1 MAGKRNAVGGERRW
15 WGTMPVLPGAAL
27 TATTQQMEAMGFE
40 GVFVLQ
46 IYGPPFV
53 PLAAA
58 VTVTKSLKL
67 GTGIAI
73 AGTRSPV
80 ETAYAAMDLDR
91 ISDGRFILGLGS
103 SIPSCTEGMYGMPPA
118 KPLGSLRETVDVI
131 RYVIANAHKGLDPYN
146 GTYFKADFA
155 EMMLTAPPLRDRIPI
170 WIAALQEKMTDLAIE
185 IGDGLMVHALWSAN
199 FTANVQ
205 KPVIEAALAK
215 HGRKRT
221 DIEIN
226 AWPWIAVND
235 YKQQAIND
243 ARATVAAYSGYKQY
257 EPFFEKQDFGDQAR
271 ACQLALGDHGDV
283 ASVVH
288 NVSDE
293 MVLAFCA
300 CGSVED
306 VLEQIEPYWD
316 VVDSLAP
323 MTPYRD
329 LSMEKLMFYYNG
341 LFKLVAAARSQ
352 AA

>member
-1 MAGKRNAVGGERRW
+1 MTARTNAVGAPRRW
-15 WGTMPVLPGAAL
+15 WGTMPVLPGAQL
-27 TATTQQMEAMGFE
+27 TQTVQTMEAMGFE

-58 VTVTKSLKL
+58 STVTTALKL

-103 SIPSCTEGMYGMPPA
+103 SIPSCTEGMYGMAPA
-118 KPLGSLRETVDVI
+118 KPLGHLRETVDVI

-155 EMMLTAPPLRDRIPI
+155 EMMITAPPLRERVPI
-170 WIAALQEKMTDLAIE
+170 WIAALQEKMTDLALE

-199 FTANVQ
+199 YTATVQ
-205 KPVIEAALAK
+205 KPVIEAGLAK
-215 HGRKRT
+215 YGRQRS
-221 DIEIN
+221 DFEIN
-226 AWPWIAVND
+226 AWPWLAINPD
-235 YKQQAIND
+235 KQQAIDD

-257 EPFFEKQDFGDQAR
+257 EPFFEKQGFGDAAR

-283 ASVVH
+283 SAVKH

-300 CGSVED
+300 CGPVDD
-306 VLEQIEPYWD
+306 VLEQIEPYWS

-329 LSMEKLMFYYNG
+329 LPMDKLMFYYGG
-341 LFKLVAAARSQ
+341 LFELVAAARR
-352 AA
+352 

>member
-1 MAGKRNAVGGERRW
+1 MPAKTNAVGAPRRF
-15 WGTMPVLPGAAL
+15 WGTMPVLPGPML
-27 TATTQQMEAMGFE
+27 TGTVQQMEALGFE

-58 VTVTKSLKL
+58 STVTETLKL

-73 AGTRSPV
+73 AATRSPV
-80 ETAYAAMDLDR
+80 ETAYAAIELDR
-91 ISDGRFILGLGS
+91 ISGGRFVLGLGS
-103 SIPSCTEGMYGMPPA
+103 SIPSAIEGMYGMPKV
-118 KPLGSLRETVDVI
+118 KPLGHLRETVDVV
-131 RYVIANAHKGLDPYN
+131 RYVIANGHKGLDPYE

-155 EMMLTAPPLRDRIPI
+155 EMMVTEPPVREHIPI

-199 FTANVQ
+199 YTAKVQ
-205 KPVIEAALAK
+205 KPVIAAALAK
-215 HGRKRT
+215 HGRKRE

-226 AWPWIAVND
+226 AWPWIAINPD
-235 YKQQAIND
+235 KQQAIDD

-257 EPFFEKQDFGDQAR
+257 EPFFEKQGFGDQAR

-283 ASVVH
+283 SSVAH

-300 CGSVED
+300 CGPVEE
-306 VLEQIEPYWD
+306 VLEQIEPYWE

-323 MTPYRD
+323 MTPYRH
-329 LSMEKLMFYYNG
+329 LSMDKLRYYYG
-341 LFKLVAAARSQ
+341 GVFELVAAAHAQ
-352 AA
+352 A

>member
-1 MAGKRNAVGGERRW
+1 MAAKLNAVGAERRF
-15 WGTMPVLPGAAL
+15 WGTMPVLSGAEL
-27 TATTQQMEAMGFE
+27 TATAQGLEQAGFE

-58 VTVTKSLKL
+58 STVTKTLKL

-91 ISDGRFILGLGS
+91 ISDGRFILGIGS

-118 KPLGSLRETVDVI
+118 KPLGHLRETVDVI
-131 RYVIANAHKGLDPYN
+131 RYVIANGHKGLDPYE
-146 GTYFKADFA
+146 GTYFKADFG
-155 EMMLTAPPLRDRIPI
+155 EMMITAPPVRERIPI
-170 WIAALQEKMTDLAIE
+170 WVAALQEKMTDLALE

-199 FTANVQ
+199 YTANVQ
-205 KPVIEAALAK
+205 KPIIEAGLAK
-215 HGRKRT
+215 YGRKREEF
-221 DIEIN
+221 EIN
-226 AWPWIAVND
+226 AWPWIAINPD
-235 YKQQAIND
+235 KQQAIDD

-257 EPFFEKQDFGDQAR
+257 EPFFEKQGFGDQAR

-283 ASVVH
+283 SSVAH

-306 VLEQIEPYWD
+306 VLEQIEPYWS

-329 LSMEKLMFYYNG
+329 LSMEKLIYYYQG
-341 LFKLVAAARSQ
+341 LFALAAA
-352 AA
+352 AKA

>member
-1 MAGKRNAVGGERRW
+1 MPKTNAVGGERRY
-15 WGTMPVLPGAAL
+15 WGTMPVLPSAMLAG
-27 TATTQQMEAMGFE
+27 TVQQMEAMGFE

-58 VTVTKSLKL
+58 ATVSQTLKL

-91 ISDGRFILGLGS
+91 ISGGRHILGLGS

-118 KPLGSLRETVDVI
+118 KPLGHLRETVDVI
-131 RYVIANAHKGLDPYN
+131 RYVVANGHKGLDPYD

-155 EMMLTAPPLRDRIPI
+155 EMMVTAPPVRERIPI

-185 IGDGLMVHALWSAN
+185 IGDGLMVHALWSAG
-199 FTANVQ
+199 FTAKVQ
-205 KPVIEAALAK
+205 KPVIEAALAR
-215 HGRKRT
+215 HGRRRE

-226 AWPWIAVND
+226 AWPWIAVNPD
-235 YKQQAIND
+235 KAQAIED
-243 ARATVAAYSGYKQY
+243 ARATVAAYSGYTQY
-257 EPFFEKQDFGDQAR
+257 EPFFEKQGFGDQAR
-271 ACQLALGDHGDV
+271 ACQLGLGEHGDV
-283 ASVVH
+283 SSVVH
-288 NVSDE
+288 NVPDE

-300 CGSVED
+300 CGPVDE
-306 VLEQIEPYWD
+306 VLDQIEPYWE

-323 MTPYRD
+323 MTPYR
-329 LSMEKLMFYYNG
+329 KLPMDKLEYYYRG
-341 LFKLVAAARSQ
+341 LFELVAAAKAQR
-352 AA
+352 

>member
-1 MAGKRNAVGGERRW
+1 MAAKTNAVGGARRF
-15 WGTMPVLPGAAL
+15 WGTMPVLPGAQL
-27 TATTQQMEAMGFE
+27 TEAVRGMEAAGFE

-58 VTVTKSLKL
+58 STVTETLKL

-91 ISDGRFILGLGS
+91 ISNGRFILGLGS

-118 KPLGSLRETVDVI
+118 KPLGHLRETVDVI
-131 RYVIANAHKGLDPYN
+131 RYVVANGHKGLDPYD

-155 EMMLTAPPLRDRIPI
+155 EMMVTAPPVRERIPI

-185 IGDGLMVHALWSAN
+185 IGDGLMVHALWSAR
-199 FTANVQ
+199 FTADVQ
-205 KPVIEAALAK
+205 QPVIAAALAK
-215 HGRKRT
+215 HGRARK

-226 AWPWIAVND
+226 AWPWIAINPD
-235 YKQQAIND
+235 KRQAIED
-243 ARATVAAYSGYKQY
+243 ARPTVAAYSGYKQY
-257 EPFFEKQDFGDQAR
+257 EPFFEKQGFGDHAR
-271 ACQLALGDHGDV
+271 SCQLALGQHGDV
-283 ASVVH
+283 SAVV
-288 NVSDE
+288 NNIPDE

-300 CGSVED
+300 CGPVED
-306 VLEQIEPYWD
+306 VLAQIEPYWE

-323 MTPYRD
+323 MTPYRN
-329 LSMEKLMFYYNG
+329 LSTAKLHYYYGG
-341 LFKLVAAARSQ
+341 LFQLAAAARAQ
-352 AA
+352 G

>member
-1 MAGKRNAVGGERRW
+1 MSKTNAVGGERRF
-15 WGTMPVLPGAAL
+15 WGTMPVLPAAQL
-27 TATTQQMEAMGFE
+27 AETTRQMESLGFE

-58 VTVTKSLKL
+58 ATVTENLKL

-80 ETAYAAMDLDR
+80 ETAYAAMDVDR
-91 ISDGRFILGLGS
+91 ISGGRFVLGLGS
-103 SIPSCTEGMYGMPPA
+103 SIPSAVEGMYGMPKA
-118 KPLGSLRETVDVI
+118 KPLGHLREIVDVV
-131 RYVIANAHKGLDPYN
+131 RYVVANGHKGLDPYD
-146 GTYFKADFA
+146 GQYFKADFA
-155 EMMLTAPPLRDRIPI
+155 EMMVTAPPVRERIPI

-185 IGDGLMVHALWSAN
+185 IGDGLMVHALWSAEY
-199 FTANVQ
+199 TAKVQ

-215 HGRKRT
+215 HGRKRE

-226 AWPWIAVND
+226 AWPWIAINPD
-235 YKQQAIND
+235 KQQAIDD

-257 EPFFEKQDFGDQAR
+257 EPFFEKQGFGDQAR

-283 ASVVH
+283 SSVKH

-300 CGSVED
+300 CGPVEE

-329 LSMEKLMFYYNG
+329 LSMEKLMYYYGG
-341 LFKLVAAARSQ
+341 LFQLVAAARGR
-352 AA
+352 

>member
-1 MAGKRNAVGGERRW
+1 MAGKRNAVGGERRF
-15 WGTMPVLPGAAL
+15 WGTMPVLPSAAL
-27 TATTQQMEAMGFE
+27 AATTQQMEAMGFE

-58 VTVTKSLKL
+58 STVTQSLKL

-91 ISDGRFILGLGS
+91 ISDGRFVLGLGS
-103 SIPSCTEGMYGMPPA
+103 SIPSCTEGMFGMPPA
-118 KPLGSLRETVDVI
+118 KPLGHLCETVDVI
-131 RYVIANAHKGLDPYN
+131 RYVIANGHKGLDPYS

-155 EMMLTAPPLRDRIPI
+155 EMMLTAPPVRERIPI

-185 IGDGLMVHALWSAN
+185 IGDGLMVHALWSAQY
-199 FTANVQ
+199 TAKVQ
-205 KPVIEAALAK
+205 KPVLDAALAK
-215 HGRKRT
+215 HGRKRE

-226 AWPWIAVND
+226 AWPWIAINPD
-235 YKQQAIND
+235 KRQAIDD
-243 ARATVAAYSGYKQY
+243 ARSTVAAYSGYKQY
-257 EPFFEKQDFGDQAR
+257 EPFFEKQGFGDYAR
-271 ACQLALGDHGDV
+271 SCQLALGQHGDV
-283 ASVVH
+283 SSVVG
-288 NVSDE
+288 NIPDE

-306 VLEQIEPYWD
+306 VLEQIEPFWD

-323 MTPYRD
+323 MTPYRN
-329 LSMEKLMFYYNG
+329 LSMEKLHYYYGG
-341 LFKLVAAARSQ
+341 LFELVAAARR
-352 AA
+352 

>member
-1 MAGKRNAVGGERRW
+1 MSRTNAVGAPRRF
-15 WGTMPVLPGAAL
+15 WGTMPVLPAAEL
-27 TATTQQMEAMGFE
+27 TGIVQQMEALGFE

-58 VTVTKSLKL
+58 STVTKTLKL

-91 ISDGRFILGLGS
+91 ISGGRFILGLGS
-103 SIPSCTEGMYGMPPA
+103 SIPSCTEDMYGMPPA
-118 KPLGSLRETVDVI
+118 KPLGHLRETVDVI
-131 RYVIANAHKGLDPYN
+131 RYVIANGHKGLNPYK
-146 GTYFKADFA
+146 GQYFSANFA
-155 EMMLTAPPLRDRIPI
+155 EMMITAPPVREHVPI

-185 IGDGLMVHALWSAN
+185 IADGLMVHALWSAN
-199 FTANVQ
+199 YTATIQ
-205 KPVIEAALAK
+205 KPVIAAALEK

-226 AWPWIAVND
+226 AWPWIAINPD
-235 YKQQAIND
+235 KRQAIDD
-243 ARATVAAYSGYKQY
+243 ARPTVAAYSGYKQY
-257 EPFFEKQDFGDQAR
+257 EPFFEKQGFGDYAR
-271 ACQLALGDHGDV
+271 SCQLALGQHGDV
-283 ASVVH
+283 SSVVS
-288 NVSDE
+288 NIPDE

-323 MTPYRD
+323 MTPYRN
-329 LSMEKLMFYYNG
+329 LSMEKLQYYYGG
-341 LFKLVAAARSQ
+341 LFQLVAAATGRG
-352 AA
+352 

>member
-1 MAGKRNAVGGERRW
+1 MSKTNAIGGTRRF
-15 WGTMPVLPGAAL
+15 WGTMPVLPAAQL
-27 TATTQQMEAMGFE
+27 TETSRQMEALGFE

-58 VTVTKSLKL
+58 ATVTETLKL

-80 ETAYAAMDLDR
+80 ETAFAAMDVDR
-91 ISDGRFILGLGS
+91 ISGGRFVLGLGS
-103 SIPSCTEGMYGMPPA
+103 SIPSAVEGMYGMPKA
-118 KPLGSLRETVDVI
+118 KPLGHLRETVDVV
-131 RYVIANAHKGLDPYN
+131 RYIIANAHKGLDPYN
-146 GTYFKADFA
+146 GEYFTADFA
-155 EMMLTAPPLRDRIPI
+155 EMMITAPPVRDHIPI

-185 IGDGLMVHALWSAN
+185 IGDGLMVHALWSADY
-199 FTANVQ
+199 TSKVQ
-205 KPVIEAALAK
+205 KPVIEAALAR
-215 HGRKRT
+215 HGRKRE

-226 AWPWIAVND
+226 AWPWIAINPD
-235 YKQQAIND
+235 KQQAIDD

-257 EPFFEKQDFGDQAR
+257 EPFFEKQGFGDQAR

-283 ASVVH
+283 SSVAH
-288 NVSDE
+288 NVTDE

-300 CGSVED
+300 CGSVDE
-306 VLEQIEPYWD
+306 VLAQIEPYWD

-329 LSMEKLMFYYNG
+329 LPMEKLMYYYSG
-341 LFKLVAAARSQ
+341 LFQLVAAAKAQS
-352 AA
+352 

>member
-1 MAGKRNAVGGERRW
+1 MTARINAVGGERRW
-15 WGTMPVLPGAAL
+15 WGTMPVLPAAQL
-27 TATTQQMEAMGFE
+27 TQTVQTMEAMGFE

-58 VTVTKSLKL
+58 STVTKTLKL

-118 KPLGSLRETVDVI
+118 KPLGHLRETIDVI
-131 RYVIANAHKGLDPYN
+131 RYVIANAHKGLNPYN
-146 GTYFKADFA
+146 GTYFKADFG
-155 EMMLTAPPLRDRIPI
+155 EMMVTAPPLRERVPI
-170 WIAALQEKMTDLAIE
+170 WIAALQEKMTDLALE

-199 FTANVQ
+199 YTATVQ
-205 KPVIEAALAK
+205 KPIIEAGLAK
-215 HGRKRT
+215 HGRNRA
-221 DIEIN
+221 DFEIN
-226 AWPWIAVND
+226 AWPWIAINPD
-235 YKQQAIND
+235 KQAAIDD

-257 EPFFEKQDFGDQAR
+257 EPFFEKQGFGDQAR

-283 ASVVH
+283 AAVKH

-300 CGSVED
+300 CGSVDD
-306 VLEQIEPYWD
+306 VLEQIEPYWS

-329 LSMEKLMFYYNG
+329 LPMDKLMFYYKG
-341 LFKLVAAARSQ
+341 LFELVAAAR
-352 AA
+352 

>member
-1 MAGKRNAVGGERRW
+1 MPKTNAVGGPRRF
-15 WGTMPVLPGAAL
+15 WGTMPVLPGPAL
-27 TATTQQMEAMGFE
+27 TETARGMEAAGFE

-58 VTVTKSLKL
+58 ATVTDSLKL

-73 AGTRSPV
+73 AATRSPV

-91 ISDGRFILGLGS
+91 ISGGRFVLGLGS
-103 SIPSCTEGMYGMPPA
+103 SIPSAIEGMYGMPKV
-118 KPLGSLRETVDVI
+118 KPLAHLRETVDVV
-131 RYVIANAHKGLDPYN
+131 RYVIANAHKGLDPYE
-146 GTYFKADFA
+146 GEYFKADFA
-155 EMMLTAPPLRDRIPI
+155 EMMTTAPPVREHIPI

-185 IGDGLMVHALWSAN
+185 IGDGLMVHALWSADY
-199 FTANVQ
+199 TANTQ
-205 KPVIEAALAK
+205 KPVIEAALGK
-215 HGRKRT
+215 HGRKRE

-226 AWPWIAVND
+226 AWPWIAINPD
-235 YKQQAIND
+235 KRQAIED

-257 EPFFEKQDFGDQAR
+257 EPFFEKQGFGDQAR

-283 ASVVH
+283 SSVVE

-300 CGSVED
+300 CGTVED
-306 VLEQIEPYWD
+306 VLEQIEPYWQ
-316 VVDSLAP
+316 VCDSLAP

-329 LSMEKLMFYYNG
+329 LSMEKLQYYYGG
-341 LFKLVAAARSQ
+341 LFQLVAAARG
-352 AA
+352 